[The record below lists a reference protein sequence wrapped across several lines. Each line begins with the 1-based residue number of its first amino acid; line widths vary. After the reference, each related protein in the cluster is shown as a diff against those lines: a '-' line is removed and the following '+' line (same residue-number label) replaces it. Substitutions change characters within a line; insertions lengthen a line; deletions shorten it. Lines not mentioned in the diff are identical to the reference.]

1 MNLMIYVNM
10 TTKERLK
17 EFVSKQGLGQNAF
30 EKKVGIAV
38 GYLASKSVSVTSD
51 TIEKVI
57 ENFPNLN
64 LDWLITGEG
73 EMLKNSGANENNT
86 SFINVDDD
94 LNTIEMEKKI
104 KRLEASIDALIEKN
118 ERLEAQ
124 LAEYKAKEVI
134 RKGTA

>member
-1 MNLMIYVNM
+1 MDVNSRIRQFLKKM
-10 TTKERLK
+10 KITVQTFESSIGKTNGYIAHTKSPTAGVLAEI
-17 EFVSKQGLGQNAF
+17 A
-30 EKKVGIAV
+30 KV
-38 GYLASKSVSVTSD
+38 YPD
-51 TIEKVI
+51 
-57 ENFPNLN
+57 LN